1 MKILS
6 FLSKKKKYVLVISW
20 WGTRGFYGLG
30 ILKWLEE
37 MGIKD
42 RIKVIY
48 GVSAGAMLA
57 SYRAAGYSTDEIFNI
72 FIDAKKFL
80 NIYAINIFSRKSLL
94 KSDGILQQFQ
104 KDLPTD
110 ISKLSPKVCIGTT
123 NANTGK
129 YKIFSQWDLHKI
141 LLWSISIPGIFPAI
155 PYEECLLMDGGT
167 TNNFPVDVVKK
178 KYPKDEIIGIALN
191 KFQEN
196 QKIENVLDNLSVAF
210 EILLRNNTI
219 ENLPLVDHLFY
230 NSIPIKILDT
240 DKKKMKKAYDQG
252 YRECMKHFKK

>member
-1 MKILS
+1 
-6 FLSKKKKYVLVISW
+6 
-20 WGTRGFYGLG
+20 
-30 ILKWLEE
+30 
-37 MGIKD
+37 
-42 RIKVIY
+42 
-48 GVSAGAMLA
+48 
-57 SYRAAGYSTDEIFNI
+57 
-72 FIDAKKFL
+72 
-80 NIYAINIFSRKSLL
+80 
-94 KSDGILQQFQ
+94 
-104 KDLPTD
+104 
-110 ISKLSPKVCIGTT
+110 
-123 NANTGK
+123 
-129 YKIFSQWDLHKI
+129 
-141 LLWSISIPGIFPAI
+141 
-155 PYEECLLMDGGT
+155 MDGGT

-230 NSIPIKILDT
+230 SNVAIKILDT